1 MFNLQDFHFY
11 KTSQK
16 RKNLKKTT
24 GEINEAIQ
32 SICAMLNKNGYGT
45 IYFGVLPNGESKG
58 QMINESTL
66 RDISRKIYE
75 TILNTV
81 SLYRIEKKKGN
92 SFIRY
97 KII

>member
-1 MFNLQDFHFY
+1 MNFGIEDETLEF
-11 KTSQK
+11 
-16 RKNLKKTT
+16 KKTT
-24 GEINEAIQ
+24 GEINEAMQ
-32 SICAMLNKNGYGT
+32 SICAMLNKHGYGT
-45 IYFGVLPNGESKG
+45 IYFGVLPNGEPKG